1 MRRQVGAGVDSAVEG
16 DHRSSAG
23 MRLGRKKRLG
33 LALFLTALFLGV
45 EVAGGI
51 LSNSLALLAD
61 AGHMFTDVAAL
72 ILAYAGTSFVE
83 RPPTRRFLPVR

>member
-1 MRRQVGAGVDSAVEG
+1 MRRQVGAGVDSTVGG
-16 DHRSSAG
+16 DHPPSAG
-23 MRLGRKKRLG
+23 MRRGRKRRLG
-33 LALFLTALFLGV
+33 FALCLTSLFLGV

-72 ILAYAGTSFVE
+72 ILAYAGTSFAE
-83 RPPTRRFLPVR
+83 RAPTRRFLPVR